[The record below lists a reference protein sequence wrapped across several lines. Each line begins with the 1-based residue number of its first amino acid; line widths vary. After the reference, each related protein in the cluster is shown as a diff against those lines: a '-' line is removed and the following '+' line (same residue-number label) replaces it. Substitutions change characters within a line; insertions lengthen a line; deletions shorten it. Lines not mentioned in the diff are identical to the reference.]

1 VNQTGIATGHG
12 ATPINAGRKGLEM
25 RHLKKAWAH
34 WGREFVVLIAAEHG
48 FPIAMVVLGHWFGY
62 WIVSR

>member
-1 VNQTGIATGHG
+1 
-12 ATPINAGRKGLEM
+12 M